1 MIWTALLLLFLVSGP
16 AQATIYQ
23 CRDAKGNLFLT
34 DDLENFPPG
43 CQAEEVQIL
52 RKETSVPPGKKAEP
66 QPPPGNRETPPPPPG
81 AASGTQASPVA
92 QWRTEARQLTR
103 SYQQAEAR
111 TSPNLPPE
119 TVQQAEDRLQQLR
132 QRIEDFRDRL
142 AQSSLTPEEQ
152 DAVEQELAPI
162 ESAVETPPGT
172 PVETPPGAPVETPP
186 GAPVETP
193 PGSPPGAPVGTP
205 AGR

>member
-1 MIWTALLLLFLVSGP
+1 MIWTAILLLFLVSGP

-52 RKETSVPPGKKAEP
+52 RKETSVPPGKRAEP
-66 QPPPGNRETPPPPPG
+66 PPPGSQETPPPPAG
-81 AASGTQASPVA
+81 TAGSTQASPVA

-152 DAVEQELAPI
+152 EAVEQELAPI
-162 ESAVETPPGT
+162 ESAVETPPG
-172 PVETPPGAPVETPP
+172 APVEP
-186 GAPVETP
+186 P
-193 PGSPPGAPVGTP
+193 PGSPPGTPVGPP